1 MINLYEIIIRDY
13 IKKLTEEDIIKYGK
27 RKNIDIS
34 NDDSKILFVYAKNYW
49 KEFYKGNPTELINEL
64 KEKLEPK
71 TFNTLYKIYIDL
83 KQKY

>member
-1 MINLYEIIIRDY
+1 M
-13 IKKLTEEDIIKYGK
+13 
-27 RKNIDIS
+27 
-34 NDDSKILFVYAKNYW
+34 KNYW

>member
-1 MINLYEIIIRDY
+1 MYEIIIRDH
-13 IKKLTEEDIIKYGK
+13 IKKLNEEDIIKYGK
-27 RKNIDIS
+27 RKNVDIS
-34 NDDSKILFVYAKNYW
+34 SEDSKILLVYAKNYW

>member
-1 MINLYEIIIRDY
+1 MYEIIIRDY
-13 IKKLTEEDIIKYGK
+13 IRKLTEEDIIMYGK

-34 NDDSKILFVYAKNYW
+34 SDDSKILFVYAKNYW

>member
-1 MINLYEIIIRDY
+1 MYEIIIRDY

-34 NDDSKILFVYAKNYW
+34 NEDAKILFVYAKNYW